1 MKLLV
6 VGHPFLLAYN
16 QKKYVAIKRMHGDLQ
31 LRLIV
36 PRRGRDRF
44 ELTEFQ
50 VHPELPREE
59 VVPLTAHF
67 AGSHMTYVH
76 GPGRIAQQ
84 LRTFQPDIVHME
96 AEPQALISVETIAL
110 RGRVAPRAAVTIFT
124 WDNLVRNRRFPVGP
138 IKRQLR
144 RYSLARTSTM
154 ICGNREAADIL
165 NAEGFFHGQLEVLP
179 QYGLDTTEYQPGV
192 ESELRAKLG
201 LDGHLVVGHIGRLA
215 AEKGIETLC
224 EGLDGLRNHSWKLLL
239 VGAGPLENEI
249 RERWMAR
256 FPDQIVLVPAVPYGE
271 VTRYLR
277 CVDIFVLASK
287 STATWK
293 EQFGL
298 TLAQA
303 MLTGIPVIGSSS
315 GAIPDVLG
323 PGGIVFSEGNSSE
336 LARALD
342 SLLASYDLR
351 QRFGTAGRAHA
362 LRNYTSEKVA
372 AGYLAAFEMARVGAG
387 RSKEVVRAAV
397 AAPKP

>member
-16 QKKYVAIKRMHGDLQ
+16 QKKYVAMKRLHGELQ

-36 PRRGRDRF
+36 PQRGRDRF

-50 VHPELPREE
+50 VHPELSREE

-76 GPGRIAQQ
+76 RPGQIAQH
-84 LRTFQPDIVHME
+84 LRTFQPDIIHIE

-110 RGRVAPRAAVTIFT
+110 RGRVAPRAAVTMFT
-124 WDNLVRNRRFPVGP
+124 WDNLVRNRQFPVGP
-138 IKRQLR
+138 IKSQLR
-144 RYSLARTSTM
+144 RYSLAKTSTM
-154 ICGNREAADIL
+154 ICGNREAANL
-165 NAEGFFHGQLEVLP
+165 LSAEGLFHGQLEVLP
-179 QYGLDTTEYQPGV
+179 QYGLDTTEHEPGL

-201 LDGHLVVGHIGRLA
+201 LDGHLVVGHIGRLV
-215 AEKGIETLC
+215 AEKGIDTLC
-224 EGLDGLRNHSWKLLL
+224 EALDGLKSHPWKLLV

-249 RERWMAR
+249 RERWMSR
-256 FPDQIVLVPAVPYGE
+256 FPGRVVLVPAVHYEE

-303 MLTGIPVIGSSS
+303 MLTGIPVVGSSS

-323 PGGIVFSEGNSSE
+323 PGGIVFPEGNSGE
-336 LARALD
+336 LARALN
-342 SLLASYDLR
+342 SLLASCELR
-351 QRFGTAGRAHA
+351 QRLGTTGRAHA

-372 AGYLAAFEMARVGAG
+372 AGYLAAFERAHVGAG
-387 RSKEVVRAAV
+387 RSKERDSCSG
-397 AAPKP
+397 